1 MFLDLGIGAEV
12 CFCTCLIYK
21 CSDAIGSLFV
31 RLPRHE
37 KKNIYREREVG
48 NGFLKP
54 NV

>member
-1 MFLDLGIGAEV
+1 MSIDLGIGAEV
-12 CFCTCLIYK
+12 CYSICLSCK
-21 CSDAIGSLFV
+21 WSDAIGGLFV

-37 KKNIYREREVG
+37 KEYIEREVG